1 MDTARGLLS
10 PTHLDVLY
18 LLVLGAQRPI
28 IARDLELPAR
38 TVDQRVAEIK
48 RIVGAADRFGLG
60 VGAIRQRLVN
70 PVYPIAHASARL
82 ADAEWVTPTKRQYEF
97 LRLRSNGST
106 IDQVAGKTGMSASS
120 VRQQLARLAARNGA
134 GNAVS
139 AGALFEALGWT

>member
-1 MDTARGLLS
+1 MDTARASLS
-10 PTHLDVLY
+10 PTQFDVIY
-18 LLVLGAQRPI
+18 LLVLGEQRPT
-28 IARDLELPAR
+28 IARDLGLRVR

-48 RIVGAADRFGLG
+48 LAIGAVDRFGLG

-70 PVYPIAHASARL
+70 PVYPVAHASARL

-106 IDQVAGKTGMSASS
+106 IDQVAAKTGMSASS
-120 VRQQLARLAARNGA
+120 VRQQLTRLATRNGA